1 MRLFDSRSGQGSSY
15 ISEVLKNIISQIFIG
30 YSLFSCRGSY
40 FNRPLIIFSI
50 HRQVHSMEAEAGGNC
65 YHSEPE
71 RLSHYRNSVAFLDEE
86 VEALLVK
93 RRQSKT

>member
-1 MRLFDSRSGQGSSY
+1 MKLHNLS
-15 ISEVLKNIISQIFIG
+15 N
-30 YSLFSCRGSY
+30 FSCRGSY